1 MNRAFSKIWII
12 IALVIFI
19 AGGIFAWQYFGMQ
32 ILDENTD
39 YKTYRNEKFGFEI
52 KYPQGWAFH
61 DLSLIEGVF
70 RISFWDKDCSIECG
84 SVEINIKNRNNKSFQ
99 QIKQETE
106 NKYSLLFLPQAL
118 PFKEIEVDN
127 EQAFII
133 PGYEFV
139 LDIVV
144 VAHEGYIY
152 EISRVY
158 SEKDV
163 PEELFNQML
172 STFKFLE

>member
-1 MNRAFSKIWII
+1 MKVKNKKRLIIFSTLYIVGYLYFCILYIKII
-12 IALVIFI
+12 I
-19 AGGIFAWQYFGMQ
+19 
-32 ILDENTD
+32 
-39 YKTYRNEKFGFEI
+39 
-52 KYPQGWAFH
+52 
-61 DLSLIEGVF
+61 S
-70 RISFWDKDCSIECG
+70 
-84 SVEINIKNRNNKSFQ
+84 IKNRNNKSFQ

-106 NKYSLLFLPQAL
+106 NKYSLLLPQAL

-152 EISRVY
+152 EISRIY